1 MPHRARA
8 VLNDLAGR
16 VVQAG
21 LATGGDAYLTMA
33 PPYEPADA
41 TVGVHLRHRLSVLRY
56 HCADAHA
63 APWQAA
69 GLTAEAVIQLPEVPI
84 RTAI

>member
-1 MPHRARA
+1 MPHGALA
-8 VLNDLAGR
+8 ALNDLAGR

-41 TVGVHLRHRLSVLRY
+41 TVVCFFTTGCRYCATTAPTHALRRGRLL
-56 HCADAHA
+56 D
-63 APWQAA
+63 
-69 GLTAEAVIQLPEVPI
+69 LPPKP
-84 RTAI
+84 